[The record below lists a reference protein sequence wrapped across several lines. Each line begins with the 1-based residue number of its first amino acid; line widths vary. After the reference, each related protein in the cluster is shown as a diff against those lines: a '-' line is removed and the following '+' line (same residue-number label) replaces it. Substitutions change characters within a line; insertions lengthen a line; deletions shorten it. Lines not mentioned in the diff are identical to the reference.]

1 MTDLAVLRRTC
12 AWFERHWQDFLA
24 RNQIRVPQDLPTIE
38 KAMFFASIL
47 SEQKEFTKDSPLVV
61 LLSEGEHLM
70 EGNVTDEDGHVHE
83 TFMEI
88 TCENISFIGQGSN
101 KTTVCGG
108 FGVRNKK
115 NVTLKNL
122 TLTNPNEFGLL
133 VHGKEAL
140 VELLDVTFQKCL
152 DAGMV
157 LLFGASVTVTQC
169 EFSENGAIGAVPW
182 NGVCLAEG
190 AQGIFTDCTFHHH
203 GIHAI
208 LAHGEGTVVEIH
220 GEQTEIHHNNV
231 AGLAA
236 VNSAII
242 NIYIPLRLLTAVV
255 HDNEYRDLVTAVG
268 GKIQS
273 QLSSSSLE
281 LTVIHRDGQSV

>member
-1 MTDLAVLRRTC
+1 VLRRTC

-61 LLSEGEHLM
+61 LLSEGEHLVD
-70 EGNVTDEDGHVHE
+70 GNMTDKDGHVHE

-108 FGVRNKK
+108 FGVGNKK

-122 TLTNPNEFGLL
+122 TLTNPNGYGLA
-133 VHGKEAL
+133 VQGEEAL
-140 VELLDVTFQKCL
+140 VDLLDVTFQKCAK
-152 DAGMV
+152 AGMG
-157 LLFGASVTVTQC
+157 LLCGSFVKVTQC
-169 EFSENGAIGAVPW
+169 EFSQNRDCGVVVVVGARGS
-182 NGVCLAEG
+182 
-190 AQGIFTDCTFHHH
+190 FTNCTFHHNEKS
-203 GIHAI
+203 GI
-208 LAHGEGTVVEIH
+208 LAHGEDTLVEIH
-220 GEQTEIHHNNV
+220 GEQTEIHHNNNA

-236 VNSAII
+236 VNNATT
-242 NIYIPLRLLTAVV
+242 NIYIPSRLLTAVV
-255 HDNEYRDLVTAVG
+255 HDNEYRDLDSAVN

-281 LTVIHRDGQSV
+281 LTVIHRDGESM